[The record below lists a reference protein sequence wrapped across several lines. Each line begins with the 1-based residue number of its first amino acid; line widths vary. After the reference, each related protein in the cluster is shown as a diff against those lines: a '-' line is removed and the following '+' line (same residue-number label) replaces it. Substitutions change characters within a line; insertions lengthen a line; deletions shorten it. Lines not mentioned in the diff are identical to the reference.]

1 MRDMSSGART
11 KTILHVGY
19 SVTFPDESARVL
31 QQAGL
36 SDLEL
41 ADVACPP
48 PYFAVLFYK
57 TKARLSPATPIDQRT
72 MHAWY
77 LKHARN
83 PKTGFVDTIY
93 VLRKKGVLQM
103 CVCELSLD
111 GTVFYV
117 VLKNSKGRPMDDKRW
132 ANAHQE
138 HKATLSKRIQVVCSA
153 YEH

>member
-1 MRDMSSGART
+1 MASADST
-11 KTILHVGY
+11 KRILHVGY
-19 SVTFPDESARVL
+19 SVELQIPPGDALVL
-31 QQAGL
+31 QQAGI

-41 ADVACPP
+41 LDMASPAPF
-48 PYFAVLFYK
+48 FAVMFYK
-57 TKARLSPATPIDQRT
+57 KTYRRSPATLVDQRT

-77 LKHARN
+77 LKRAGR
-83 PKTGFVDTIY
+83 PKIGFVDTIY
-93 VLRKKGVLQM
+93 VLRKRGVLQM

-111 GTVFYV
+111 GAVHYA